1 MVLVYGAPECPGA
14 IHQIAV
20 QNRTDECDRLEDSEH
35 RPCLSGMRQ
44 ENKSIQNGEIDNG
57 VDDPNDSEAKDLHQ
71 VGVPRVDTWLG
82 RIDQG
87 NRAVKATIH
96 LSSLKFVVFTNA
108 IPSILVEQTQSPFG
122 CGVTPVCSGWN

>member
-1 MVLVYGAPECPGA
+1 QSP
-14 IHQIAV
+14 
-20 QNRTDECDRLEDSEH
+20 TDIYT
-35 RPCLSGMRQ
+35 LSLHDALPILRQ

-82 RIDQG
+82 RIDQD
-87 NRAVKATIH
+87 NRAVGATIH

-108 IPSILVEQTQSPFG
+108 DRKSTRLNSSHRTISYA
-122 CGVTPVCSGWN
+122 